1 MSQMFGGANP
11 KHLFPV
17 WDICVVPREVGR
29 DTLFREGNA
38 GVGERDGENEGTG
51 DDAHDG

>member
-1 MSQMFGGANP
+1 MFGGANP

-17 WDICVVPREVGR
+17 WDICVAPRDVGR
-29 DTLFREGNA
+29 DTLFRKGNN
-38 GVGERDGENEGTG
+38 GVGKRDGKNGGTG